1 MRWIHAA
8 LTLALAAGL
17 AACTTMERPAPPP
30 PPPAEGGA
38 CNADAAQSFVGKPAS
53 AAEQARV
60 ASGARAMRLIRP
72 GQAVTM
78 DYRPDRLNVE
88 LDASDS
94 IVKLSCG

>member
-1 MRWIHAA
+1 MRWMHAA

-17 AACTTMERPAPPP
+17 AACTTVEKAGT
-30 PPPAEGGA
+30 PAEGGA
-38 CNADAAQSFVGKPAS
+38 CNAAAAQPYVGKPAS
-53 AAEQARV
+53 AADQARA
-60 ASGARAMRLIRP
+60 ASGAKAMRLIRP

-94 IVKLSCG
+94 IVRIACG

>member
-1 MRWIHAA
+1 MRWMHAA
-8 LTLALAAGL
+8 LTPALAAGL
-17 AACTTMERPAPPP
+17 AACTTMERPAPPT
-30 PPPAEGGA
+30 EGGV
-38 CNADAAQSFVGKPAS
+38 CNADAAQPFVGQPAS
-53 AAEQARV
+53 AAEQARA
-60 ASGARAMRLIRP
+60 ASGARTMRLIRP